1 MPRWLP
7 CIILVACAWMLWEQV
22 VSLLQGAQMPR
33 EEWRLPSAYE
43 TKAACEQQA
52 VRASTSQAEFW
63 ARAPKATRVNRLT
76 PTGIEIFSL
85 ACRSPT
91 AGSATPTP
99 LTRVARNDQRP
110 MAAEAYEVIEGAP
123 DGGAAGGKW

>member
-33 EEWRLPSAYE
+33 EGVKCPATYE

-76 PTGIEIFSL
+76 PTGIEIFFSGL
-85 ACRSPT
+85 QESHSWICYPDTFDPR
-91 AGSATPTP
+91 
-99 LTRVARNDQRP
+99 RP
-110 MAAEAYEVIEGAP
+110 
-123 DGGAAGGKW
+123 K